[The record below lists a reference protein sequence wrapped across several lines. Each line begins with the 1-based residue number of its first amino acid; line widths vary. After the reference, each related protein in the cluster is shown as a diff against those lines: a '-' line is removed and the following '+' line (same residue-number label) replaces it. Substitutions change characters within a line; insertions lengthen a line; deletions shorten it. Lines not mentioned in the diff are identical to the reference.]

1 MKRLLVLFS
10 CLYFSF
16 ALQAQDKVQW
26 TIVYNKQT
34 NSVQLKASIQP
45 DWHLYSQHLSTNEGP
60 VPTTFVFDEKSGL
73 LWSSDVKEPTSLS
86 AFDPNF
92 EATLNYFEK
101 EVVFERT
108 IKGTY
113 SGVISGTITYMVCND
128 EMCLPPVEVPFS
140 IQIKT
145 P

>member
-1 MKRLLVLFS
+1 MKNLLFLVGSLF
-10 CLYFSF
+10 FTF
-16 ALQAQDKVQW
+16 ALQAQEKVEW
-26 TIVYNKQT
+26 TTAYNKQT
-34 NSVQLKASIQP
+34 NSVQMKASIQKG
-45 DWHLYSQHLSTNEGP
+45 WHLYSQHLSTNEGP

-73 LWSSDVKEPTSLS
+73 LWSSEVKEPTSLI

-92 EATLNYFEK
+92 EANLNYFEK

-113 SGVISGTITYMVCND
+113 SGVISGIITYMVCND
-128 EMCLPPVEVPFS
+128 EMCLPPVEFPFS

>member
-1 MKRLLVLFS
+1 MKRLLVFFIGFL
-10 CLYFSF
+10 FSF

-26 TIVYNKQT
+26 TIMYNKQS
-34 NSVQLKASIQP
+34 NSFQLKASILP
-45 DWHLYSQHLSTNEGP
+45 GWHLYSQHLSTNEGP

-73 LWSSDVKEPTSLS
+73 LWSSDVKEPTSLI

-92 EATLNYFEK
+92 EANLNYFEK

-128 EMCLPPVEVPFS
+128 EMCLPPLEFPFS

-145 P
+145 L

>member
-1 MKRLLVLFS
+1 MKRLLVFFIGFL
-10 CLYFSF
+10 FSF

-26 TIVYNKQT
+26 TIMYNKQT
-34 NSVQLKASIQP
+34 NSVQLKAIIQP
-45 DWHLYSQHLSTNEGP
+45 GWHLYSQHLSTNEGP
-60 VPTTFVFDEKSGL
+60 VPTTFAFEEQNGL
-73 LWSSDVKEPTSLS
+73 LWLSDVKEPTSLI

-92 EATLNYFEK
+92 EANLNYFEK

-113 SGVISGTITYMVCND
+113 FGVISGTITYMVCND
-128 EMCLPPVEVPFS
+128 EMCLPPLEFPFS

>member
-1 MKRLLVLFS
+1 MKNLLFLVGSLFVT
-10 CLYFSF
+10 F
-16 ALQAQDKVQW
+16 ALQAQDKVEW
-26 TIVYNKQT
+26 TSSYNKQT
-34 NSVQLKASIQP
+34 NSVQLIASIQKG
-45 DWHLYSQHLSTNEGP
+45 WHLYSQHLSTNEGP
-60 VPTTFVFDEKSGL
+60 VPTTFVFDEKNGL
-73 LWSSDVKEPTSLS
+73 VWLSEVKEPISLI

-92 EATLNYFEK
+92 EANLNYFEK

-128 EMCLPPVEVPFS
+128 EMCLPPVEFPFS